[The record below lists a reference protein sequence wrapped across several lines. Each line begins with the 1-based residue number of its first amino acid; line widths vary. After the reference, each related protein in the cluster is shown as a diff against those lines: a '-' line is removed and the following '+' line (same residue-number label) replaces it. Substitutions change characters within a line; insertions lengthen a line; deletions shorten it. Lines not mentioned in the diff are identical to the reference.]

1 MISGVVFCMCIT
13 LIKSPMSFFSS
24 FNASEGKRAKRFDG
38 AGARAGKLSEGGY
51 VGGGVGCR

>member
-1 MISGVVFCMCIT
+1 MMLQTNGSTEVTVIDSQG
-13 LIKSPMSFFSS
+13 SAP
-24 FNASEGKRAKRFDG
+24 EGNRAKRFGG